1 MPEKETCRPAW
12 RKSHFISNSNNIKRY
27 KIYTFIY
34 SYQRRKHAD
43 QRGENKFED

>member
-27 KIYTFIY
+27 KIYTFYLFIPEKETC
-34 SYQRRKHAD
+34 RPAWRK
-43 QRGENKFED
+43 